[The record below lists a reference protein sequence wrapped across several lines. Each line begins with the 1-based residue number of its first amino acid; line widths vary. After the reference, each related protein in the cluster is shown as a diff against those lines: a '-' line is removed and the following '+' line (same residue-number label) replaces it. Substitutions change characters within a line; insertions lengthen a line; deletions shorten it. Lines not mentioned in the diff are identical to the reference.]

1 MEEINKDKLIE
12 NMIYSM
18 NGFKDEVVKSMN
30 YIREDIRDLKCELKG
45 EIQDLRQ
52 ELRDYKEENN
62 RRWDENDKRWEEN
75 ERRWKENDERWKEN
89 QKNWEENKKKWAE
102 NEQRWAQNEQRWAEY
117 RENRE
122 KDRKQIID
130 IFHNYDISI
139 STQLGDP
146 NAEKMRKIV

>member
-62 RRWDENDKRWEEN
+62 RHWDENDRRWEENNKRWEEN
-75 ERRWKENDERWKEN
+75 DRRWKENTKM
-89 QKNWEENKKKWAE
+89 WEENKKLWEE
-102 NEQRWAQNEQRWAEY
+102 NKKNWAEY

-122 KDRKQIID
+122 KDIRQIVD

-139 STQLGDP
+139 SAQLGDS
-146 NAEKMRKIV
+146 NVEKVRKVV